1 MIQINTYTMF
11 MNKKI
16 HYGQNA
22 TFFQI
27 NLYIQHNNNNKNPA
41 CYFVHIYKLI
51 LKFLWKY

>member
-11 MNKKI
+11 MYKTI

-27 NLYIQHNNNNKNPA
+27 NLCIQHNNNNKNPA
-41 CYFVHIYKLI
+41 CYFVHIHKLI